1 MAMTEPH
8 DRTTTK
14 AGTIALVGRPNAG
27 KSTLLNTLIGEKLS
41 IVSPKAQTTWR
52 RVTGIY
58 TSERAQAIFL
68 DTPGLLE
75 VRDLLQR
82 AMLQEA
88 REALREADLVLLV
101 IDATRP
107 LDETTHPIVRDSLAE
122 ASGLL
127 FAAINKCDAAPAGRA
142 QELAGWA
149 SKELRARAFI
159 TAATQGTGIGP
170 LRGALE
176 DALPLS
182 PFLYD
187 PEDIASQPVRFF
199 VAELIRETVF
209 EQFSQ
214 EIPYSVFCEVDEFR
228 EGETPVYIRVNLFVD
243 RQSQKEILIGQGG
256 RAIRQLGT
264 TARGKVEHLIGR
276 PVYLDLWVKA
286 LPGWRRKRGHLARF
300 GFRIP
305 EDDER
310 PS

>member
-1 MAMTEPH
+1 MSESG
-8 DRTTTK
+8 DSITTR

-27 KSTLLNTLIGEKLS
+27 KSTLLNAFIGEKLS
-41 IVSPKAQTTWR
+41 IVANKAQTTWR

-58 TSERAQAIFL
+58 TSDRAQAIFL

-82 AMLQEA
+82 SMLHEA
-88 REALREADLVLLV
+88 REALREADVVLLV
-101 IDATRP
+101 VDATRP
-107 LDETTHPIVRDSLAE
+107 LDETTHPVVRDSLAE
-122 ASGLL
+122 SSAPL
-127 FAAINKCDAAPAGRA
+127 FAAINKSDLAPPGRA
-142 QELAGWA
+142 NELARWA
-149 SKELRARAFI
+149 TRELGARAFI
-159 TAATQGTGIGP
+159 TSALRESGIQA
-170 LRGALE
+170 LRDALE
-176 DALPLS
+176 EALPRS

-187 PEDIASQPVRFF
+187 PEDIASQPIRFF

-209 EQFSQ
+209 EQFAQ

-228 EGETPVYIRVNLFVD
+228 EAEDPVYIRVIVFVD

-264 TARGKVEHLIGR
+264 AARGKVEHLIGR
-276 PVYLDLWVKA
+276 TVYLDLWVKA

-300 GFRIP
+300 GFRVP

-310 PS
+310 AS

>member
-1 MAMTEPH
+1 MPQPTDPSPT
-8 DRTTTK
+8 R

-27 KSTLLNTLIGEKLS
+27 KSTLLNAFLGEKLS
-41 IVSPKAQTTWR
+41 IVAPKAQTTWR

-82 AMLQEA
+82 AMLLEA
-88 REALREADLVLLV
+88 REALREADVVLLV

-107 LDETTHPIVRDSLAE
+107 LQETTHPIVRDSLSESTAP
-122 ASGLL
+122 L
-127 FAAINKCDAAPAGRA
+127 FAAINKSDVAAPGRSE
-142 QELAGWA
+142 ELARWA
-149 SKELRARAFI
+149 ERELHARAFVI
-159 TAATQGTGIGP
+159 SASRGSGINA
-170 LRGALE
+170 LRRALE
-176 DALPLS
+176 ETLPVS

-214 EIPYSVFCEVDEFR
+214 EIPYSVYCEVDEFR
-228 EGETPVYIRVNLFVD
+228 EGESPVYIRVNLFVD

-264 TARGKVEHLIGR
+264 AARSKVEHLIGR
-276 PVYLDLWVKA
+276 AVYLDLWVKA

-300 GFRIP
+300 GFRVP

-310 PS
+310 AS

>member
-1 MAMTEPH
+1 MSEPS
-8 DRTTTK
+8 DPITTK

-27 KSTLLNTLIGEKLS
+27 KSTLLNNLIGEKLS

-82 AMLQEA
+82 SMLHEA
-88 REALREADLVLLV
+88 REALREADVVLLV

-107 LDETTHPIVRDSLAE
+107 LEETTHPLVRDSLAE
-122 ASGLL
+122 SSAPL
-127 FAAINKCDAAPAGRA
+127 FTAINKADVAPTGRSE
-142 QELAGWA
+142 ELARWA
-149 SKELRARAFI
+149 TRELGARAFI
-159 TAATQGTGIGP
+159 TSATRGSGIPP
-170 LRGALE
+170 LREALE
-176 DALPLS
+176 DALPVS

-228 EGETPVYIRVNLFVD
+228 EAETPVYIRVNLFVD
-243 RQSQKEILIGQGG
+243 RQSQKEILIGAGG
-256 RAIRQLGT
+256 RAIRDLGT
-264 TARGKVEHLIGR
+264 AARTKVEHLIGR
-276 PVYLDLWVKA
+276 TVYLDLWVKA

-300 GFRIP
+300 GFRVP

-310 PS
+310 AS